1 MNDGT
6 RLYDMIENLKHLM
19 EEMNIRQI
27 TINHEST
34 YKINKNTNQ
43 AEKRHMYTVRID
55 QDDEMRPIDFYPR
68 RLRERGEE

>member
-19 EEMNIRQI
+19 EEMHIRQI
-27 TINHEST
+27 TINHESV
-34 YKINKNTNQ
+34 YKFNKSTHES
-43 AEKRHMYTVRID
+43 EKRHNYAVRID

-68 RLRERGEE
+68 CLRERGEE